1 MAMASDENGDGPL
14 VLFSRDR
21 ARRAA
26 VERIAAVIRHRMSQ
40 EDITSVRGFANLVG
54 MSWKPID
61 KLLNGDPD
69 PPLTTLLQ
77 LAHALDLR
85 SIEELLGPFESTR
98 VLNVGRGLEAG
109 G

>member
-1 MAMASDENGDGPL
+1 MVSPESQHPPGPI
-14 VLFSRDR
+14 FSRER
-21 ARRAA
+21 ARAYA
-26 VERIAAVIRHRMSQ
+26 VVRIGSVIRERMRS
-40 EDITSVRGFANLVG
+40 EGIRSTSAFAQHVG

-85 SIEELLGPFESTR
+85 SLEELLGPFEMTG
-98 VLNVGRGLEAG
+98 VLNAGLGIDEG
-109 G
+109 